1 MKETESIRKEEL
13 NEEKV
18 VESNGI
24 MSLYASFFSE
34 FWTRTPSLLFKILDF

>member
-18 VESNGI
+18 VELNGI
-24 MSLYASFFSE
+24 MSLDASFVPGF
-34 FWTRTPSLLFKILDF
+34 